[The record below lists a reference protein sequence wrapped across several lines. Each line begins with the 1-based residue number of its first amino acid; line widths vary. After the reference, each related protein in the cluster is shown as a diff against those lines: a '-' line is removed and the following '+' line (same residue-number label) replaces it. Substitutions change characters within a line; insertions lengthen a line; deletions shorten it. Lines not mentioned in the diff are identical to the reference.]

1 MTIRIL
7 IADDHGVLRAGL
19 RALLRAEPDLKVVG
33 EAADGNAVLRLAHEL
48 RPDIVLLDVSMP
60 GLGGI
65 ETTTRLRRLLP
76 EARILILTIHEDE
89 GLLREAIRAGAAG
102 YIIKRAAESELINAI
117 HVVWRGDIYI
127 HPSLNRALLRDLS
140 PVQAPDTPSVESLT
154 PREVDVLRLIAR
166 GYTSRQIAEVLNISA
181 RTVEGHRAN
190 LTNKLSLHSR
200 VDLVNYAE
208 EHGLLN

>member
-166 GYTSRQIAEVLNISA
+166 GYTSRQIAEVLNISV